1 MSAGDGTSLATELD
15 QQIIALQQQISSN
28 KQLIAQMDQQVVKRS
43 RLVNLAAEEVKLQK
57 KLAAAQAAKQTK
69 SSTASETA
77 E

>member
-1 MSAGDGTSLATELD
+1 MATELD

-28 KQLIAQMDQQVVKRS
+28 KQLIDQMDQQVVKRS